1 MLAGAA
7 LVAAPAVAHQATPGA
22 NVPPAAADPAPDAAP
37 DPLAISESDLRMT
50 VPVSIAGTSPWP
62 FVIDT
67 GSERTVIASELARRL
82 NLAPGPARRV
92 VTMAGTVPVV
102 TALLPD
108 LRIGPVTIAA
118 IEAPVFLRGNLG
130 AIGMLGIDALQ
141 GHKVSIDFDRDTM
154 ALLPSPRRRR
164 RPRPHADE
172 IVVVAKSLYGQLIV
186 TDAHWRGRKIAVV
199 IDTGSAITVG
209 NPALLRLGR
218 KPPAHLGAV
227 TMIAVSGVAVP
238 AELYRL
244 EQVEIGGARFLG
256 VPVAIADVAPFHRLG
271 LAERP
276 ALLLGMDA
284 LRLFRAVDIDFANRS
299 IVLKLPRG
307 AMTGRAGFGP

>member
-1 MLAGAA
+1 MLASAA
-7 LVAAPAVAHQATPGA
+7 LVAAPAVAHQATPGP
-22 NVPPAAADPAPDAAP
+22 NVPPAAADPAPDAP
-37 DPLAISESDLRMT
+37 LDPLAITESDLRMT
-50 VPVSIAGTSPWP
+50 VPVSIAGTTPWP

-67 GSERTVIASELARRL
+67 GSERTVVASELARRL

-92 VTMAGTVPVV
+92 VTMAGTVPVA

-108 LRIGPVTIAA
+108 LRIGPVTIAR
-118 IEAPVFLRGNLG
+118 IEAPVFLRSNLG

-164 RPRPHADE
+164 PRPQVDE

-186 TDAHWRGRKIAVV
+186 TDARWRGRKIAVV

-218 KPPAHLGAV
+218 KPPLHLGAV

-271 LAERP
+271 LADRP

-299 IVLKLPRG
+299 IVLKLPKG